1 MYFLQ
6 FISSISKLI
15 YIALTQLKKTES
27 WGKQYLQQLE
37 KTYEGEFEPAL
48 IAKVAKYQSIQLH
61 FVANTFSSLF
71 NRKNNKAE
79 IQRNIQYFL
88 MTVLYDELTD
98 DQQMDEK
105 RVFEAA
111 KKLTRADWQFYDQ
124 ARPKK
129 VGGKLQITE
138 IGLDKDRKTKKIK
151 DSCIF
156 LNRVGYEAPGYTGS
170 FGCALHHLALKEQV
184 HFVDTKPDICWQ
196 LPIRRSW
203 ETREYGDEE
212 ITVVVIG
219 EYTRTAWGE
228 GGADFDW
235 YCTSNSEAHV
245 GRVPVYQSSE
255 VELTK
260 MMGPKGYAELVKLCD
275 SRMAAISAT
284 RKAQKKRELP
294 LFVIHP
300 ATKAVQEG
308 R

>member
-1 MYFLQ
+1 MV
-6 FISSISKLI
+6 SKSRDKSKLSKNEV
-15 YIALTQLKKTES
+15 APNFVRD
-27 WGKQYLQQLE
+27 WV
-37 KTYEGEFEPAL
+37 EFENPA
-48 IAKVAKYQSIQLH
+48 
-61 FVANTFSSLF
+61 NPE
-71 NRKNNKAE
+71 E
-79 IQRNIQYFL
+79 IFKC
-88 MTVLYDELTD
+88 DLTWLTSYWQCIYGNGCCGID
-98 DQQMDEK
+98 SDKPDAGCCSDGAYYTGKEDEK

-129 VGGKLQITE
+129 AGGKLQITE
-138 IGLDKDRKTKKIK
+138 IGLDKDRKTKKVK

-156 LNRVGYEAPGYTGS
+156 LNRVGHEAPGYTGS

-203 ETREYGDEE
+203 ETREYGDEQ

-245 GRVPVYQSSE
+245 GKVPVYQSSE

-260 MMGPKGYAELVKLCD
+260 MMGPKGYAELVELCD

>member
-1 MYFLQ
+1 MA
-6 FISSISKLI
+6 SKSRDKSKLSKNEV
-15 YIALTQLKKTES
+15 AANFVRD
-27 WGKQYLQQLE
+27 WV
-37 KTYEGEFEPAL
+37 EFENPA
-48 IAKVAKYQSIQLH
+48 
-61 FVANTFSSLF
+61 NPE
-71 NRKNNKAE
+71 E
-79 IQRNIQYFL
+79 IFKC
-88 MTVLYDELTD
+88 DLTWLTSYWQCIYGNGCCGID
-98 DQQMDEK
+98 ADKPDAGCCSDGAYYAGKEDEK

-235 YCTSNSEAHV
+235 YCTSNSEAHM
-245 GRVPVYQSSE
+245 GRVPVYKSSE

-260 MMGPKGYAELVKLCD
+260 MMGRKGYAELVKLCD

>member
-1 MYFLQ
+1 MV
-6 FISSISKLI
+6 SKSRDKSKLSKNEV
-15 YIALTQLKKTES
+15 APNFVRD
-27 WGKQYLQQLE
+27 WV
-37 KTYEGEFEPAL
+37 EFENPA
-48 IAKVAKYQSIQLH
+48 
-61 FVANTFSSLF
+61 NPE
-71 NRKNNKAE
+71 E
-79 IQRNIQYFL
+79 IFKC
-88 MTVLYDELTD
+88 DLTWLTSYWQCIYGNGCCGID
-98 DQQMDEK
+98 SDKPDAGCCSDGAYYTGKEDEK

-129 VGGKLQITE
+129 AGGKLQITE
-138 IGLDKDRKTKKIK
+138 IGLDKDRKTKKVN

-156 LNRVGYEAPGYTGS
+156 LNRVGHEAPGYTGS

-203 ETREYGDEE
+203 ETREYGDEQ

-245 GRVPVYQSSE
+245 GKVPVYQSSE

-260 MMGPKGYAELVKLCD
+260 MMGPKGYAELVELCD

>member
-1 MYFLQ
+1 MV
-6 FISSISKLI
+6 SKSRDKSKLSKNEV
-15 YIALTQLKKTES
+15 APNFVRD
-27 WGKQYLQQLE
+27 WV
-37 KTYEGEFEPAL
+37 EFENPA
-48 IAKVAKYQSIQLH
+48 
-61 FVANTFSSLF
+61 NPE
-71 NRKNNKAE
+71 E
-79 IQRNIQYFL
+79 IFKC
-88 MTVLYDELTD
+88 DLTWLTSYWQCIYGNGCCGID
-98 DQQMDEK
+98 ADKPDAGCCSDGAYYTGKEDEK

-203 ETREYGDEE
+203 ETREYGDEQ

>member
-1 MYFLQ
+1 MV
-6 FISSISKLI
+6 SKSRDKSKLSKNEVV
-15 YIALTQLKKTES
+15 ANFVRD
-27 WGKQYLQQLE
+27 WV
-37 KTYEGEFEPAL
+37 EFENPA
-48 IAKVAKYQSIQLH
+48 
-61 FVANTFSSLF
+61 NPE
-71 NRKNNKAE
+71 E
-79 IQRNIQYFL
+79 IFKC
-88 MTVLYDELTD
+88 DLTWLTSYWQCIYGNGCCGID
-98 DQQMDEK
+98 GDKPDAGCCSDGAYYTGKEDEK

-129 VGGKLQITE
+129 AGGKLQITE
-138 IGLDKDRKTKKIK
+138 IGLDKDRKTKKVK

-156 LNRVGYEAPGYTGS
+156 LNRVGHEAPGYTGS

-203 ETREYGDEE
+203 ETREYGDEQ

-275 SRMAAISAT
+275 SRMAAISA
-284 RKAQKKRELP
+284 P
-294 LFVIHP
+294 CD
-300 ATKAVQEG
+300 G
-308 R
+308 

>member
-1 MYFLQ
+1 MV
-6 FISSISKLI
+6 SKSRDKSKLSKNEV
-15 YIALTQLKKTES
+15 APNFVRD
-27 WGKQYLQQLE
+27 WV
-37 KTYEGEFEPAL
+37 EFENPA
-48 IAKVAKYQSIQLH
+48 
-61 FVANTFSSLF
+61 NPE
-71 NRKNNKAE
+71 E
-79 IQRNIQYFL
+79 IFKC
-88 MTVLYDELTD
+88 DLTWLTSYWQCIYGNGCCGID
-98 DQQMDEK
+98 SDKPDAGCCSDGAYYTGKEDEK

-129 VGGKLQITE
+129 AGGKLQITE
-138 IGLDKDRKTKKIK
+138 IGLDKDRKTKKVN

-156 LNRVGYEAPGYTGS
+156 LNRVGHEAPGYTGS

-203 ETREYGDEE
+203 ETREYGDEQ
-212 ITVVVIG
+212 ITVVVIS

-245 GRVPVYQSSE
+245 GKVPVYQSSE

-260 MMGPKGYAELVKLCD
+260 MMGPKGYAELVELCD

>member
-1 MYFLQ
+1 MA
-6 FISSISKLI
+6 SKSRDKSKLSKNEV
-15 YIALTQLKKTES
+15 AANFVRD
-27 WGKQYLQQLE
+27 WV
-37 KTYEGEFEPAL
+37 EFENPA
-48 IAKVAKYQSIQLH
+48 
-61 FVANTFSSLF
+61 NPE
-71 NRKNNKAE
+71 E
-79 IQRNIQYFL
+79 IFKC
-88 MTVLYDELTD
+88 DLTWLTSYWQCIYGNGCCGID
-98 DQQMDEK
+98 ADKPDAGCCSDGAYYTGKEDEK

-203 ETREYGDEE
+203 ETREYGDEQ

-300 ATKAVQEG
+300 ATKAAQEG

>member
-1 MYFLQ
+1 MA
-6 FISSISKLI
+6 SKSRDKSKL
-15 YIALTQLKKTES
+15 LKNEVAANFVRD
-27 WGKQYLQQLE
+27 WV
-37 KTYEGEFEPAL
+37 EFENPA
-48 IAKVAKYQSIQLH
+48 
-61 FVANTFSSLF
+61 NPE
-71 NRKNNKAE
+71 E
-79 IQRNIQYFL
+79 IFKC
-88 MTVLYDELTD
+88 DLTWLTSYWQCIYGNGCCGID
-98 DQQMDEK
+98 ADKPDAGCCSDGAYYTGKEDEK

-245 GRVPVYQSSE
+245 GRVPVYKSSE

-260 MMGPKGYAELVKLCD
+260 MMGRKGYAELVKLCD

>member
-1 MYFLQ
+1 MA
-6 FISSISKLI
+6 SKSRDKSKLSKNEV
-15 YIALTQLKKTES
+15 AANFVRD
-27 WGKQYLQQLE
+27 WV
-37 KTYEGEFEPAL
+37 EFENPA
-48 IAKVAKYQSIQLH
+48 
-61 FVANTFSSLF
+61 NPE
-71 NRKNNKAE
+71 E
-79 IQRNIQYFL
+79 IFKC
-88 MTVLYDELTD
+88 DLTWLTSYWQCIYGNGCCGID
-98 DQQMDEK
+98 ADKPDAGCCSDGAYYTGKEDEK

-245 GRVPVYQSSE
+245 GKVPVYKSSE

-260 MMGPKGYAELVKLCD
+260 MMGRKGYAELVKLCD